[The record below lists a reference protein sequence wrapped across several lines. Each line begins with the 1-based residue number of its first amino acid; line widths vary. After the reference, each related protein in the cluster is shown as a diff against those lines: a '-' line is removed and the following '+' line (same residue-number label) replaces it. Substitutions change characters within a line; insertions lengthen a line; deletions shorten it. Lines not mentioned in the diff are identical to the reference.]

1 MGSGWALGLVWPWVL
16 GSGVGCGLGPGAC
29 GAGLALGSGWAE
41 VLRGVWNQLAR
52 SCSTGGFC
60 PESSLGK
67 LRWSSSPTAEWRPA
81 VFSGPFL

>member
-1 MGSGWALGLVWPWVL
+1 MGSGWALGSAWPWGL

-41 VLRGVWNQLAR
+41 VLRG
-52 SCSTGGFC
+52 G
-60 PESSLGK
+60 LGK

-81 VFSGPFL
+81 VLSGPSL